1 MIWIQIYMNYIK
13 DQCKIG
19 GSSMKEDEFEKINAI
34 DVKIEIQD
42 LTSKLGVVN
51 SKMLV
56 SAQQCDARQARNRA
70 QSLLQPSIL

>member
-1 MIWIQIYMNYIK
+1 
-13 DQCKIG
+13 
-19 GSSMKEDEFEKINAI
+19 MKEDEFEKINAI

-56 SAQQCDARQARNRA
+56 SC
-70 QSLLQPSIL
+70 LLYTSPSPRD